1 MLALLALAVIDVKP
15 MGFTDPVSKDADD
28 PAVWVNPK
36 DPAKSV
42 IYGTN
47 KSKAPDG
54 ALVAFDLQGKTLQT
68 VDKIDRPNNCDV
80 EYGLG
85 GMDILVAT
93 ERLAHRLRI
102 FRIGSDGLLTDVSGK
117 TEILQGETGEASE
130 PMGISIYKRPRD
142 KAIFAIVSPKTGGK
156 KNYLAEYRLTIQNG
170 KVDATL
176 VRRFGAYS
184 GKKEIESIAV
194 DDEFG
199 YVYYSDETFGT
210 RKYLADPDAKNADK
224 ELALFNTKGFQADHE
239 GIALWMGKGGKGYLV
254 CTDQITGNS
263 EYHVY
268 ERGGKNKPLGVFRVG
283 ADETDGIDIC
293 ATPLGP
299 KYPEGIFLAMD
310 SGPKR
315 FAMVSWADVRKALK
329 LP

>member
-1 MLALLALAVIDVKP
+1 MVALLAFAAIDVKP
-15 MGFTDPVSKDADD
+15 IGFTDPVSKDADD
-28 PAVWVNPK
+28 PAVWVNQK
-36 DPAKSV
+36 NPAKSV
-42 IYGTN
+42 IFGTN

-102 FRIGSDGLLTDVSGK
+102 FRIGPTGRLTDISGK
-117 TEILQGETGEASE
+117 TKILKDDEGEASE
-130 PMGISIYKRPRD
+130 PMGISLYKRPKD
-142 KAIFAIVSPKTGGK
+142 GAIFAIVSPKTGPA
-156 KNYLAEYRLTIQNG
+156 KNYLAEYRLTVRKG
-170 KVDATL
+170 RVDATL

-194 DDEFG
+194 DDELGF
-199 YVYYSDETFGT
+199 VYYSDETFGT

-239 GIALWMGKGGKGYLV
+239 GIAFWTRKG
-254 CTDQITGNS
+254 
-263 EYHVY
+263 
-268 ERGGKNKPLGVFRVG
+268 R
-283 ADETDGIDIC
+283 
-293 ATPLGP
+293 
-299 KYPEGIFLAMD
+299 
-310 SGPKR
+310 
-315 FAMVSWADVRKALK
+315 
-329 LP
+329 

>member
-1 MLALLALAVIDVKP
+1 MLALLAFAVIDVKP
-15 MGFTDPVSKDADD
+15 VGYTDAVSKDADD

-36 DPAKSV
+36 NPAKSV
-42 IYGTN
+42 VYGTN
-47 KSKAPDG
+47 KAKAPHG
-54 ALVAFDLQGKTLQT
+54 AVVAFDLQGKTLQT
-68 VDKIDRPNNCDV
+68 VDEINRPNNCDV

-102 FRIGSDGLLTDVSGK
+102 FRIGPNGHLTEVSGK
-117 TEILQGETGEASE
+117 TKILQEGEGEASE
-130 PMGISIYKRPRD
+130 PMGISLFKRPKD
-142 KAIFAIVSPKTGGK
+142 GAIFAIVSPKTGPAKG
-156 KNYLAEYRLTIQNG
+156 YLAEYRLTVRKG
-170 KVDATL
+170 KVDAVL

-184 GKKEIESIAV
+184 GQKEIESIAV
-194 DDEFG
+194 DDELGF
-199 YVYYSDETFGT
+199 VYYSDERFGT
-210 RKYLADPDAKNADK
+210 RKYLADPDAPHADR
-224 ELALFNTKGFQADHE
+224 ELALFNTSGFQADHE
-239 GIALWMGKGGKGYLV
+239 GIALWMRKGGKGYLV
-254 CTDQITGNS
+254 CTDQIVGNS

-268 ERGGKNKPLGVFRVG
+268 ERGGKNRPVGIFRLG

-299 KYPEGIFLAMD
+299 EFPQGIFLAMD

-315 FAMVSWADVRKALK
+315 FAMVSWADITKELK